1 MNKPELS
8 IIILNHNT
16 RGLLG
21 NCIKSLE
28 KVKNEANFEVIV
40 SDNGSSDG
48 SLGMLAK
55 DFAWARV
62 VKNRINLGFAK
73 GNNAARKLVKGE
85 YTLFLNSDTIIN
97 AGTISET
104 LGYLKK
110 NRDVG
115 AITCKIVLPDGQLDK
130 DARRRFPTPW
140 VSLNRLFL
148 GNGKMYWY
156 GDISPDIVQD
166 VEVIQGAF
174 FMARKRILD
183 EVGWFDEDYYL
194 DGEDVDLCWKIRQKG
209 YRIIYYPKVSIMHLK
224 KATKKKLKVKAR
236 SSGVDSM
243 EIFYRKRLWG
253 KYPLALNLLVI
264 FGIRLLKLLRTL

>member
-16 RGLLG
+16 KDLLED
-21 NCIKSLE
+21 CIKSLE

-40 SDNGSSDG
+40 SDNGSCDG
-48 SLGMLAK
+48 SLEMLAK
-55 DFAWARV
+55 DFAWVGIVENGA
-62 VKNRINLGFAK
+62 NLGFAK
-73 GNNAARKLVKGE
+73 GNNAARKLAKGE
-85 YTLFLNSDTIIN
+85 YILFLNSDTIVN
-97 AGTISET
+97 PGTILET

-110 NRDVG
+110 NGGVG

-148 GNGKMYWY
+148 GSGKMYWY
-156 GDISPDIVQD
+156 GDISPNIVHD

-194 DGEDVDLCWKIRQKG
+194 DGEDIDLCWKIRQKG

-236 SSGVDSM
+236 GPGVDSM